1 MRFVITSRERVV
13 YLMYVY
19 RRCASN
25 FIVFSFASLKRYCAH
40 IFEVLNCVSIVAI
53 NAFVNVEACFFIV
66 ILYCEVDAIRVID
79 FRSLAKASRFLYYQ
93 YVVFLYLLF
102 LQ

>member
-1 MRFVITSRERVV
+1 MRFVMTSRERVV

-19 RRCASN
+19 RRRASD
-25 FIVFSFASLKRYCAH
+25 FIVFSLASLKRYCAH
-40 IFEVLNCVSIVAI
+40 IFEVPSCVLIVII
-53 NAFVNVEACFFIV
+53 NAFVNVEACSFIV
-66 ILYCEVDAIRVID
+66 ILYREVNATQIID
-79 FRSLAKASRFLYYQ
+79 FRLLAKASRFLYHQ